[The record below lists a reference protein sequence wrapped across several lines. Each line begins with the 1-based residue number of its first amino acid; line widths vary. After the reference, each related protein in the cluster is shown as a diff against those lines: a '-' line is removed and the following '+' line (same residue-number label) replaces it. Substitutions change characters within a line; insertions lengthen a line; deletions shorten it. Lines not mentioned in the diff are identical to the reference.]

1 MSTNSYNYDVYKDI
15 QIRTNGEIYIGVVG
29 PVRTGKSTFIKQFMD
44 LLVIPNI
51 KDIHS
56 KERAIDELP
65 QSANGKIIM
74 TTEPKFI
81 PKEAV
86 EISLESR
93 NLYDTNSNES
103 SINNKTDITM
113 KVRLIDCV
121 GYMVDGALGHE
132 ENDKERMV
140 KTPWF
145 DYDIP
150 FVKAAEI
157 GTRKVITDHS
167 TIGIMV
173 TTDGSFG
180 EIPRESYIEAEEKTA
195 EELKK
200 IGKPYIIILN
210 TNKPYSIETINLVN
224 ELENKYNTKVIPLN
238 CANLK
243 KEDIENI
250 LIDILSVFPIELIE
264 FDLPPW
270 IETLGKE
277 SSIKKYLIDKSF
289 SIFNEINNI
298 NDAKKINLKSLY
310 NNDENTDN
318 YLEQIV
324 LDGIDMQQGI
334 VRIKYDIYEKYY
346 YDMLSKLTGVN
357 IENEQELINTLKSL
371 AEKKNEFDKV
381 NNAYDEVRNNGYGVV
396 TPDISEIT
404 IGEPELIKHGNKFGI
419 KIKAM
424 APSTHMLKANI
435 TTEIAPIVGSE
446 EQAKDLI
453 TYLQNNAT
461 ENPDGIWETN
471 IFGKSIGQLIDEG
484 IQTKVSK
491 MTDETREKMQE
502 TLQKLLNDSKGGVI
516 CIII

>member
-1 MSTNSYNYDVYKDI
+1 MSANKYNYDVYKDI

-51 KDIHS
+51 KDVHN

-86 EISLESR
+86 
-93 NLYDTNSNES
+93 
-103 SINNKTDITM
+103 SIVLDNDVEM

-121 GYMVDGALGHE
+121 GYMVEGALGHE
-132 ENDKERMV
+132 ENDNERMV

-145 DYDIP
+145 DYEIP

-157 GTRKVITDHS
+157 GTKKVINDHS

-180 EIPRESYIEAEEKTA
+180 EIPREAYVEAEEKTA
-195 EELKK
+195 NELKN
-200 IGKPYIIILN
+200 IGKPYVIILN
-210 TNKPYSIETINLVN
+210 SNKPYSTETIQLAK
-224 ELENKYNTKVIPLN
+224 ELEKKYRTKVIPLS
-238 CANLK
+238 CINLK
-243 KEDIENI
+243 KEDIGNI
-250 LIDILSVFPIELIE
+250 LKDILSVFPVELIE
-264 FDLPPW
+264 FELPQW
-270 IETLGKE
+270 IDTLGKD
-277 SSIKKYLIDKSF
+277 SSIRKYLIDKSF
-289 SIFNEINNI
+289 MVINEINNI
-298 NDAKKINLKSLY
+298 NDANNMDFSDIFN
-310 NNDENTDN
+310 NENDEEK
-318 YLEQIV
+318 YLEKVKIES
-324 LDGIDMQQGI
+324 IDMQRGV
-334 VRIKYDIYEKYY
+334 VRIKYSIFEKFYYE
-346 YDMLSKLTGVN
+346 MLSKITGVD
-357 IENEQELINTLKSL
+357 IEDEQGLIATLSELSK
-371 AEKKNEFDKV
+371 KKNEFDKV
-381 NNAYDEVRNNGYGVV
+381 NNAYDDVRNNGYGVV
-396 TPDISEIT
+396 TPDIKEIT

-453 TYLQNNAT
+453 TYLQNNET
-461 ENPDGIWETN
+461 ENPDGIWDTN
-471 IFGKSIGQLIDEG
+471 IFGKSIGQLIEEG

-491 MTDETREKMQE
+491 MTEDTREKMQE

>member
-1 MSTNSYNYDVYKDI
+1 MDMNLYDFDVYKDI
-15 QIRTNGEIYIGVVG
+15 QIRTNGEIYIGIVG

-44 LLVIPNI
+44 MLVIPNI
-51 KDIHS
+51 KDVHS

-86 EISLESR
+86 EI
-93 NLYDTNSNES
+93 NLDND
-103 SINNKTDITM
+103 INM

-132 ENDKERMV
+132 ENNKERMV

-145 DYDIP
+145 DREIP

-157 GTRKVITDHS
+157 GTKKVINDHS
-167 TIGIMV
+167 TIGILV
-173 TTDGSFG
+173 TTDGSFS
-180 EIPRESYIEAEEKTA
+180 ELEREAYVSAEEKTV
-195 EELKK
+195 EELRN
-200 IGKPYIIILN
+200 IGKPYVIILN
-210 TNKPYSIETINLVN
+210 SNKPYSSETISLA
-224 ELENKYNTKVIPLN
+224 EKLEEKYKTKVIPLS
-238 CANLK
+238 CLNLK
-243 KEDIENI
+243 KEDVEHI
-250 LIDILSVFPIELIE
+250 LKDMLSVFPVEEIE
-264 FDLPPW
+264 FDMPTW
-270 IETLGKE
+270 IDTLGKE
-277 SSIKKYLIDKSF
+277 ADIKQKLIDKSLY
-289 SIFNEINNI
+289 IMKEINTI
-298 NDAKKINLKSLY
+298 NDAKKMDFNSLVEEE
-310 NNDENTDN
+310 NDENSCI
-318 YLEQIV
+318 EKV
-324 LDGIDMQQGI
+324 KLDYIDMQRGI
-334 VRIKYDIYEKYY
+334 VKIKYNIFEKFY
-346 YDMLSKLTGVN
+346 YDMLSKLTGVS
-357 IENEQELINTLKSL
+357 IGNEYELISTLRNLS
-371 AEKKNEFDKV
+371 EKKNEFDKV
-381 NNAYDEVRNNGYGVV
+381 SSAYNEVRNSGYGVI

-435 TTEIAPIVGSE
+435 STEIAPIVGSE

-453 TYLQNNAT
+453 TYLQNNALD
-461 ENPDGIWETN
+461 NAAGLWDTN

-484 IQTKVSK
+484 IHTKVSK
-491 MTDETREKMQE
+491 MNEDTKERMQE